1 MCKTMEMINT
11 HVDAPQEE
19 EGEEE
24 SKPQSI
30 EHNITHNIIVRC
42 WEVGLI

>member
-19 EGEEE
+19 GEEE
-24 SKPQSI
+24 NKPQSI